1 MEQARVDAKIKK
13 LQGSMVADV
22 KQVLE
27 EIGVVAH
34 VKKRGNGYVLISLLP
49 EDVDTVKAA
58 LPIYGI
64 GIGFD
69 YNSGT
74 VTYQIG

>member
-1 MEQARVDAKIKK
+1 MAKVK
-13 LQGSMVADV
+13 DV
-22 KQVLE
+22 KIMLE

-34 VKKRGNGYVLISLLP
+34 VESRGNGYVLIKMLP

-58 LPIYGI
+58 MPIYGI
-64 GIGFD
+64 GMGFD
-69 YNSGT
+69 YNNGM

>member
-1 MEQARVDAKIKK
+1 MAK
-13 LQGSMVADV
+13 V
-22 KQVLE
+22 KEVKAALE
-27 EIGVVAH
+27 EIGVVAN
-34 VKKRGNGYVLISLLP
+34 VKARGNGYVLIEMLP

-64 GIGFD
+64 GTGFD
-69 YNSGT
+69 FNCYR